1 MSSFAVWYKR
11 KSASKESRSEADSA
25 TCTNASV
32 ATDIHVNLWESNI
45 CGRDDSSVYF
55 DFGLMIEDVRD
66 IENIYMYCPF
76 EVNKSDVKDLGK
88 CILDN
93 QSLVG
98 AIFNENYRICSG
110 EPRRLLVQSPA
121 QISHQESDSVV
132 GDKTCLKKEEEKGG
146 FVIYS
151 LDIVNDLDVKHIDDG
166 GYKGTRL
173 KITIEKILMGKYG
186 GSIKKVY
193 KYYFRLRVAVK
204 MSNLKLIFQRAKTI
218 SPFQSAFITTQVIDF
233 RLNDLRSCTPLVRD
247 EFAKGDHFSIRKI
260 HYLLLRKT
268 TDVFIHQGGEVSS
281 RLLEKHLWESYIS
294 GLENNIVAYHF
305 KKKTGNTSLSSSQ
318 TINDYSIL
326 TRFEFECIN
335 FRKIL
340 AYLYI
345 VLYLGVVSEGAT
357 TLLEKLYPTE
367 LFFLCVG
374 VSTFLF
380 CIIIVLLYR
389 ERADRE

>member
-11 KSASKESRSEADSA
+11 NSSSVASSPEEDSGKSLGV
-25 TCTNASV
+25 SV
-32 ATDIHVNLWESNI
+32 ATEIHVNLWESNI
-45 CGRDDSSVYF
+45 CRKDDSSVYF
-55 DFGLMIEDVRD
+55 DFGLMIEDIRG

-76 EVNKSDVKDLGK
+76 KVDKSTIKDLGG

-110 EPRRLLVQSPA
+110 EPRRLLVQSHG
-121 QISHQESDSVV
+121 QIPPQKSDSIVD
-132 GDKTCLKKEEEKGG
+132 GFHLKKEEENKK
-146 FVIYS
+146 FIIYN
-151 LDIVNDLDVKHIDDG
+151 LDIDNDLNVKHIDDG
-166 GYKGTRL
+166 GYNGTRL
-173 KITIEKILMGKYG
+173 KITIKKILTGQYAEP
-186 GSIKKVY
+186 IKNVY
-193 KYYFRLRVAVK
+193 KYYFRLRIAVK
-204 MSNLKLIFQRAKTI
+204 MSNLKLIFQRAKTL

-233 RLNDLRSCTPLVRD
+233 RLNDLRSCAPLVRD
-247 EFAKGDHFSIRKI
+247 EFAKGDHFSIRKV

-281 RLLEKHLWESYIS
+281 RLLEKHLWENYIS
-294 GLENNIVAYHF
+294 GLKNNIVAYHF
-305 KKKTGNTSLSSSQ
+305 KKKTGDTSSNSQ
-318 TINDYSIL
+318 SINDYSQL
-326 TRFEFECIN
+326 TRFEFECAD

-357 TLLEKLYPTE
+357 TLLERLYPTE

-389 ERADRE
+389 ERTDRE